1 MSVNIN
7 PSFDEVLDSGREL
20 RIVVNGNLFV
30 MVREGHRTIANV
42 NGETH
47 NFDYCRENEIKST
60 LEEWRP
66 GAWKGSA

>member
-1 MSVNIN
+1 MNTKSV
-7 PSFDEVLDSGREL
+7 FDEALDSGREL
-20 RIVVNGNLFV
+20 RITINGNLFV

-42 NGETH
+42 HGELH

-66 GAWKGSA
+66 GAWKESV